1 MRQYFIVLLML
12 LVAGCRFFARDS
24 GEEVVAKVGK
34 KEFTRAEI
42 AAMIPKG
49 VPQNDS
55 AARAMDII
63 QFWVRQELMLAM
75 AEENLNA
82 EEKDVERELEEYR
95 KSLII
100 HHYQQQL
107 ISQKMDTVITGN
119 DIKQF
124 YELHPENFILEQ
136 SIVKAV
142 FVEVPR
148 RVAKP
153 EQIKRWMISRDDK
166 AKGDLESYSFQY
178 ATKYDYF
185 NNEWVEFAR
194 LKARIPDFY
203 QDAEDF
209 LRRQLYYE
217 TSDGDNY
224 YFLFVNDFRLVGEKA
239 PYDFV
244 KDRIESLI
252 LNNRKMEFIQQLE
265 KDIYQKGKDDNK
277 FEIIDFKP
285 EH

>member
-100 HHYQQQL
+100 
-107 ISQKMDTVITGN
+107 QKTSRRNPV
-119 DIKQF
+119 KF
-124 YELHPENFILEQ
+124 RILAQ
-136 SIVKAV
+136 PPV
-142 FVEVPR
+142 
-148 RVAKP
+148 
-153 EQIKRWMISRDDK
+153 
-166 AKGDLESYSFQY
+166 
-178 ATKYDYF
+178 
-185 NNEWVEFAR
+185 
-194 LKARIPDFY
+194 
-203 QDAEDF
+203 
-209 LRRQLYYE
+209 
-217 TSDGDNY
+217 
-224 YFLFVNDFRLVGEKA
+224 
-239 PYDFV
+239 
-244 KDRIESLI
+244 
-252 LNNRKMEFIQQLE
+252 
-265 KDIYQKGKDDNK
+265 
-277 FEIIDFKP
+277 
-285 EH
+285 